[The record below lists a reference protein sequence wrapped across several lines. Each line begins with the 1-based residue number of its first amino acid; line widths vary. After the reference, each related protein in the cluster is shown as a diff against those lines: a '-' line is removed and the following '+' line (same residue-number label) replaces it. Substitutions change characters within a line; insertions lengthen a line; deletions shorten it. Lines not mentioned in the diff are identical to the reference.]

1 MLKKLP
7 LKGVGGCAMSPAAG
21 APALA
26 AFVPEAKGAPGYVG
40 VWRMDQLGAGGDTPV
55 PIARRTFFRV
65 RIGEGVH
72 RGRKRQCN
80 SQAWAAREARRRDR
94 AMCFSGRGMSGPR

>member
-7 LKGVGGCAMSPAAG
+7 LKGVGGCAVSPGAG
-21 APALA
+21 APVLA

-40 VWRMDQLGAGGDTPV
+40 VWRMDQLGAGGDTPA

-65 RIGEGVH
+65 RAGGGRWAQGAAV
-72 RGRKRQCN
+72 RG
-80 SQAWAAREARRRDR
+80 SFAGPEALH
-94 AMCFSGRGMSGPR
+94 